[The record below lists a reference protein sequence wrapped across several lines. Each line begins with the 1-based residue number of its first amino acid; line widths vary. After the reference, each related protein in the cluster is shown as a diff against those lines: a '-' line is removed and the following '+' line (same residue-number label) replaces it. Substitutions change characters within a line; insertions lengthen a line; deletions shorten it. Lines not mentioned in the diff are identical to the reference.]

1 MGNLPHANPSP
12 RIVNGVL
19 KWYLG
24 DTFEIQINLD
34 LEDQDGEK
42 IIINNESTVE
52 VVFLDCR
59 RKVIKEFVFSGI
71 EDNVITLSFDNAVS
85 TLFPIGEYTYDIYYR
100 VGNRRV
106 TLADNN
112 RVVVE

>member
-24 DTFEIQINLD
+24 DTFDIQIKLD
-34 LEDQDGEK
+34 LEDQDGEE
-42 IIINNESTVE
+42 IIINNESSVE
-52 VVFLDCR
+52 AVFLDR
-59 RKVIKEFVFSGI
+59 RKKVVKEFVFSNI
-71 EDNVITLSFDNAVS
+71 KDNTITLSFDNNIS
-85 TLFPIGEYTYDIYYR
+85 SLFPIGEYTYDIYYC
-100 VGNRRV
+100 VGDRRI

-112 RVVVE
+112 RVIVE